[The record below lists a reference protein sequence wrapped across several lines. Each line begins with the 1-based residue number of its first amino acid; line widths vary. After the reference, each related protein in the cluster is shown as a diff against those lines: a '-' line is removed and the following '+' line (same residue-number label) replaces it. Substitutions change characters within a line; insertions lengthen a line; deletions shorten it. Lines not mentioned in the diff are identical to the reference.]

1 MSKILNSNFNKD
13 QFFKDAQNLDIDKN
27 DSYLFAYPHF
37 LRFFEHKSDLT
48 EQDIVIG
55 IHFTYGW
62 MPTIFKFGDTEK
74 LSSALEILNR
84 AKAKESLTV
93 DHLQILKTV
102 FKNSLVGTSK
112 LLHFIN
118 PDAFAIWDSRVF
130 RYLTHLYPTN
140 EKMGN
145 CAAYLE
151 YLAFC
156 KDLIADQQFSACKQA
171 MEDKVGY
178 TMSSMRIVE
187 LVMFIKGAKE
197 KPEKLEHSI
206 DAGVGEKIGF

>member
-1 MSKILNSNFNKD
+1 MTKNLNIKLEHN
-13 QFFKDAQNLDIDKN
+13 QFFKDANNLNMDEG
-27 DSYLFAYPHF
+27 DSYLLAYPHF
-37 LRFFEHKSDLT
+37 LTFFEHKPILI

-62 MPTIFKFGDTEK
+62 MPTIFKFGDTGN
-74 LSSALEILNR
+74 LASALEILNR
-84 AKAKESLTV
+84 AKANEPLTV
-93 DHLQILKTV
+93 DDLQTIKIL

-118 PDAFAIWDSRVF
+118 PQAFAIWDSRVF
-130 RYLTHLYPTN
+130 RYLTQQYPSN

-156 KDLIADQQFSACKQA
+156 KALIADQRFAACKQT
-171 MEDKVGY
+171 MEDGVGY

-197 KPEKLEHSI
+197 KREKLERSI
-206 DAGVGEKIGF
+206 DAGVGENI